1 MRTIDSKTDLV
12 DPVPIQS
19 PCQPLF
25 ISKVKTHH
33 QRLLWATA
41 LDPAIPCRIITD
53 DILSF
58 CSQPTKNS
66 PGLRGREQRPSPKR
80 GRWRRW
86 HRRASWRWCVGAA
99 GRDRRGQ
106 ASGKPCSSVVGCAE
120 KWDQKHVLVAVGRA
134 FFLMSFPITKLLV
147 YTFVWF
153 VFYGVLFTGTCTLFW
168 FAMPSCHVLTLLAC
182 ACRNSYSRCTGIWC
196 LAVPTGT

>member
-58 CSQPTKNS
+58 ALNQRKTHPAYGGGSK
-66 PGLRGREQRPSPKR
+66 GRRRSEADGGDGTGELHGGGVLAPMLGGSLSTGGKR
-80 GRWRRW
+80 E
-86 HRRASWRWCVGAA
+86 AVF
-99 GRDRRGQ
+99 
-106 ASGKPCSSVVGCAE
+106 VGCAE

-153 VFYGVLFTGTCTLFW
+153 VFYGV
-168 FAMPSCHVLTLLAC
+168 V
-182 ACRNSYSRCTGIWC
+182 I
-196 LAVPTGT
+196 V